1 MSRDK
6 AGWAGRAALMTM
18 FLALLSLFAIAL
30 YFAARPVPLS
40 PTGTEEDLIGKQT
53 RRLSAVLLT
62 TILAGVAILIFVLG
76 GLLLLR
82 IGRRVTEEQVGGEE
96 TEMTDVWASARVTDA
111 DMEMGDELLRDA
123 QRPDPPED
131 ERPK

>member
-82 IGRRVTEEQVGGEE
+82 IGRRVTEEKVGGEE

-123 QRPDPPED
+123 QRPDPPEG
-131 ERPK
+131 ERPG

>member
-82 IGRRVTEEQVGGEE
+82 IGRRVTEEKVGGEE

-111 DMEMGDELLRDA
+111 DIEMGDELLRDA
-123 QRPDPPED
+123 QRPDPPEG
-131 ERPK
+131 ERPG